1 MSGSAVWRWRETPSG
16 QCMSEMATASSDPLP
31 CLAIRGD
38 GVLLQLSV
46 MPNAKR
52 TEVDGLHDGA
62 LRVRLAAPPIDGRAN
77 EALIAWLA
85 KSLGVPKRDVE
96 VLRGE
101 ASRCKQVAIAVSHD
115 IAVRWLTGQVG
126 VQRPRWRTTLP
137 PGWISRLRAE

>member
-1 MSGSAVWRWRETPSG
+1 M
-16 QCMSEMATASSDPLP
+16 TAGKSPT
-31 CLAIRGD
+31 CLTQRDD

-85 KSLGVPKRDVE
+85 KSLGVAKRDVE

-101 ASRCKQVAIAVSHD
+101 SSRRKQVAIAVSHEAASAWLASL
-115 IAVRWLTGQVG
+115 IA
-126 VQRPRWRTTLP
+126 
-137 PGWISRLRAE
+137 ADA

>member
-1 MSGSAVWRWRETPSG
+1 MTP
-16 QCMSEMATASSDPLP
+16 DPSLP
-31 CLAIRGD
+31 CLSPRGL

-77 EALIAWLA
+77 EVLVAWLA
-85 KSLGVPKRDVE
+85 KSLRVAKRDVE

-101 ASRCKQVAIAVSHD
+101 SSRRKQVAIGVSLAD
-115 IAVRWLTGQVG
+115 ASRWLSEQVG
-126 VQRPRWRTTLP
+126 TQPNP
-137 PGWISRLRAE
+137 

>member
-1 MSGSAVWRWRETPSG
+1 MTPSD
-16 QCMSEMATASSDPLP
+16 ALP
-31 CLAIRGD
+31 CLSPRGD

-77 EALIAWLA
+77 EALVAWLA

-101 ASRCKQVAIAVSHD
+101 SSRRKQVLAAVSY
-115 IAVRWLTGQVG
+115 AAAAAW
-126 VQRPRWRTTLP
+126 
-137 PGWISRLRAE
+137 LRAVLNDAGG

>member
-1 MSGSAVWRWRETPSG
+1 M
-16 QCMSEMATASSDPLP
+16 TASDSAT
-31 CLAIRGD
+31 CLSVRGD

-77 EALIAWLA
+77 EALVAWLA

-101 ASRCKQVAIAVSHD
+101 SSRRKQVAIAVSHGV
-115 IAVRWLTGQVG
+115 ATQWL
-126 VQRPRWRTTLP
+126 
-137 PGWISRLRAE
+137 AEVLKTSA

>member
-1 MSGSAVWRWRETPSG
+1 MN
-16 QCMSEMATASSDPLP
+16 EMATDSFP
-31 CLAIRGD
+31 CLSARGD

-46 MPNAKR
+46 MPNARR

-77 EALIAWLA
+77 EALVAWLA

-101 ASRCKQVAIAVSHD
+101 ASRRKQVAITVSPDVAAAWLSAVLSD
-115 IAVRWLTGQVG
+115 A
-126 VQRPRWRTTLP
+126 
-137 PGWISRLRAE
+137 AK

>member
-1 MSGSAVWRWRETPSG
+1 MT
-16 QCMSEMATASSDPLP
+16 
-31 CLAIRGD
+31 CLTTRAD

-77 EALIAWLA
+77 EALVAWLA
-85 KSLGVPKRDVE
+85 KQLGVTKRDVE

-101 ASRCKQVAIAVSHD
+101 SNRRKQVAIAVSHD
-115 IAVRWLTGQVG
+115 TAAAWLASVL
-126 VQRPRWRTTLP
+126 TT
-137 PGWISRLRAE
+137 SD

>member
-1 MSGSAVWRWRETPSG
+1 MAPSD
-16 QCMSEMATASSDPLP
+16 SLP
-31 CLAIRGD
+31 CLSARGD

-77 EALIAWLA
+77 EALVAWLA
-85 KSLGVPKRDVE
+85 KSLGVPKRHVE

-101 ASRCKQVAIAVSHD
+101 SSRRKHVAIAVSFE
-115 IAVRWLTGQVG
+115 AASRWLAGQCTAS
-126 VQRPRWRTTLP
+126 RPR
-137 PGWISRLRAE
+137 